1 MAGSAARAA
10 EICRAPKDAID
21 PDKLREAFAG
31 MDRRTLERFME
42 LVVEGV
48 EELPATKE
56 TEIDWRLFRE
66 IVRRHAFL
74 MDLIRT
80 HHDPDFRG
88 IDISQKA
95 ILPGRYE
102 LRHDKY
108 ENSKHDEF
116 D

>member
-1 MAGSAARAA
+1 
-10 EICRAPKDAID
+10 
-21 PDKLREAFAG
+21 
-31 MDRRTLERFME
+31 
-42 LVVEGV
+42 
-48 EELPATKE
+48 
-56 TEIDWRLFRE
+56 
-66 IVRRHAFL
+66 

-108 ENSKHDEF
+108 ESSKHDEL
-116 D
+116 DWQRIVIVIKSENLLNLPTNR